1 MTEWFAKAK
10 NQWSVDPYEP
20 KCDGLTAAQPS
31 VLKHV
36 LIQNQMELQL
46 VRMLTSL
53 DTSGTQHVD
62 VIMWNLLVILVN
74 FSIIF

>member
-10 NQWSVDPYEP
+10 SHGDPYKS
-20 KCDGLTAAQPS
+20 KCDGPTAAQPS
-31 VLKHV
+31 VLKYV

-46 VRMLTSL
+46 VRVLTSL
-53 DTSGTQHVD
+53 DTSGTQHID

-74 FSIIF
+74 FRFLFFN